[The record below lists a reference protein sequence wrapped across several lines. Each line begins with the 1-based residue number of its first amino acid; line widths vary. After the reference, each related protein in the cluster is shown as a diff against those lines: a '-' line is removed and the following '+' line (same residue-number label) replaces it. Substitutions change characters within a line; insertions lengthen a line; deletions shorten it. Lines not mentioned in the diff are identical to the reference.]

1 MDWVVDSL
9 VALSDRLYLVLNGLS
24 GRSWL
29 FDTLVAL
36 AVDNNLVK
44 AGPVC
49 AAFFFAWYARRD
61 DAAALRARR
70 ILLATLCALAAVL
83 AASKIVGNSV
93 FLPRP
98 FILSQ
103 HSYHLEGDRL
113 VETPKLAYRTPG
125 AGFSG
130 GRFERLR
137 QGEIEENDLASFPSD
152 HAAFFFALA
161 LGTFLAARRAG
172 ALALAWTVVV
182 ICGSRIVTGTHS
194 PLDIA
199 AGMAIGAAILLLFQ
213 FLARRWL
220 ARPADAVVGWT
231 ARWPAWSAALLFL
244 AMFEVGNTLDNLRDA
259 LRTLKQ
265 IAERML
271 GL

>member
-1 MDWVVDSL
+1 MERVVDSL
-9 VALSDRLYLVLNGLS
+9 VASSDRLYLALNGLA
-24 GRSWL
+24 GQSWL
-29 FDTLVAL
+29 FDSLVAL

-49 AAFFFAWYARRD
+49 AAFFFAWYARRED
-61 DAAALRARR
+61 GAALRARR
-70 ILLATLCALAAVL
+70 ILLTTLCALAAVL
-83 AASKIVGNSV
+83 ASTKIVGNSI

-103 HSYHLEGDRL
+103 QGYHLEGDEL
-113 VETPKLAYRTPG
+113 VETPRLAYRAPG

-130 GRFERLR
+130 GRYDRLR

-161 LGTFLAARRAG
+161 LGIFLAARRAG
-172 ALALAWTVVV
+172 AVALAWTVVV

-199 AGMAIGAAILLLFQ
+199 AGIAMGAAILILFQ
-213 FLARRWL
+213 LLVRLWL
-220 ARPADAVVGWT
+220 ARPANAALGW
-231 ARWPAWSAALLFL
+231 AERWPALSSALLFL
-244 AMFEVGNTLDNLRDA
+244 ALFEAGNTLENLRDA
-259 LRTLKQ
+259 LRTLRQ